1 MAKLLILDSQKA
13 SNNIFKLD
21 KWIEGR
27 YKMISFVSTNNIHNI
42 TDYNNKIYWN
52 EEGADKTATLT
63 NGYYDDTSF
72 ISHLST
78 ILNNTSSGTIT
89 VSLDENTRKITITNT
104 LLYYFTFGT
113 NTSNSAR
120 KLLGFNEEDGTS
132 TSYTHTSDNIIDL
145 NTYKNIFIKIK
156 QDDDRNIEGIDFFNQ
171 SLVINGIGNYG
182 EILRYIDNDNF
193 NQYIKFSKKTKQID
207 ISFYDINNNNINLNS
222 EYQIILQKL

>member
-1 MAKLLILDSQKA
+1 MAKLLILDSNKA

-27 YKMISFVSTNNIHNI
+27 YKLLSFISTNNIYNI
-42 TDYNNKIYWN
+42 TDENNKIYWD
-52 EEGADKTATLT
+52 EEGTDITTTLT
-63 NGYYDDTSF
+63 NGYYDETSF
-72 ISHLST
+72 ISHISSQ
-78 ILNNTSSGTIT
+78 LNNDSAYTIS
-89 VSLDENTRKITITNT
+89 VSLDENTRKLTITST
-104 LLYYFTFGT
+104 SGGFYFTFGT

-120 KLLGFNEEDGTS
+120 KLLGYNEEDGT
-132 TSYTHTSDNIIDL
+132 DNTTQVSNIPIDL
-145 NTYKNIFIKIK
+145 NTYKNIYIKIK
-156 QDDDRNIEGIDFFNQ
+156 QDDDRNIEGIEFFNQ